1 MVFPLCTSVEV
12 RTDKNYE
19 VVVEAAVAKAVTD
32 DLSVVADIISRRI
45 RSLLRSADIHDRAA
59 VMVSLSA
66 VRDDR

>member
-19 VVVEAAVAKAVTD
+19 VVVEAVAKAVTD